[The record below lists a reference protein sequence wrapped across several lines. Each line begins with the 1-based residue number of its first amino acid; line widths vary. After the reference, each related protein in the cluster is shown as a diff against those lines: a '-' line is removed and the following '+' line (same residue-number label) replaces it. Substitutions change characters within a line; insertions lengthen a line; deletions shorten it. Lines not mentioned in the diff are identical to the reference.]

1 MNIVYVEIEK
11 ILLLPNQPMRAAIEA
26 IDTSGLKIAIIA
38 DSERRLLGVVT
49 DGDIRRTLLQGHGLE
64 TPIVNFMHKNPRTA
78 ILGSDKQVL
87 LSRLR
92 HEQILHMPIVD
103 DDGRVRDLAYLPLLE
118 QQSSHRNEVVIMAGG
133 LGTRL
138 RPLTEK
144 VPKPLISVGG
154 RPLIDTIVDR
164 LVAQG
169 LSNITLCVN
178 YLGHMLE
185 EHLGD
190 GSRYGASF
198 TFVRESK
205 RMGTA
210 GALSLLDKRP
220 ETSFFVMNGDILTSV
235 DLMAMR
241 TFHQEN
247 ASVATMAVNNF
258 SYEVPFGV
266 VEVSDRH
273 ITGLSEK
280 PQCNFLVNAGIYL
293 FEPDVL
299 DHVPDDEFFDMNSFF
314 DRLIDLNKPIVAF
327 PVREHWLDIGRPDDL
342 ERANNTFT
350 DVVGGKGPPGSS
362 SST

>member
-1 MNIVYVEIEK
+1 
-11 ILLLPNQPMRAAIEA
+11 MRAAIEA
-26 IDTSGLKIAIIA
+26 IDTSGLKIAIIV
-38 DSERRLLGVVT
+38 DDGRRLLGVVT

-64 TPIVNFMHKNPRTA
+64 TPIREFMQTKPRTA
-78 ILGSDKQVL
+78 HCGSDKQVL

-92 HEQILHMPIVD
+92 HEQVLHMPIVD
-103 DDGRVRDLAYLPLLE
+103 DEGRVHDLAYLPLLE
-118 QQSSHRNEVVIMAGG
+118 QQSSHPNEVVIMAGG

-144 VPKPLISVGG
+144 VPKPLILVGG
-154 RPLIDTIVDR
+154 RPLIDTIIDR
-164 LVAQG
+164 LVEQG

-190 GSRYGASF
+190 GSRYGASL
-198 TFVRESK
+198 TFVRENK

-210 GALSLLDKRP
+210 GALSLLERRP

-235 DLMAMR
+235 DFLAMR
-241 TFHQEN
+241 SFHQEN
-247 ASVATMAVNNF
+247 RSVATMAVNNF

-266 VEVSDRH
+266 VEVRDRR

-280 PQCNFLVNAGIYL
+280 PQYSFLVNAGIYL
-293 FEPDVL
+293 FEPEVL
-299 DHVPDDEFFDMNSFF
+299 DHVPSEEFFDMNSFF
-314 DRLIDLNKPIVAF
+314 DRLIDLNKSVVAF

-342 ERANNTFT
+342 ERANDTFT
-350 DVVGGKGPPGSS
+350 NAVSGRILRTPTPPLGRER
-362 SST
+362 

>member
-1 MNIVYVEIEK
+1 MTVVYVEIEK
-11 ILLLPNQPMRAAIEA
+11 VLLLPNQPMRAAIEA
-26 IDTSGLKIAIIA
+26 IDTSGLKIAIIV
-38 DSERRLLGVVT
+38 DSERRLVGVVT

-64 TPIVNFMHKNPRTA
+64 TPIENFMQTKPRTA
-78 ILGSDKQVL
+78 LWGSEKQVL

-103 DDGRVRDLAYLPLLE
+103 EEGRVLDLAYLPLLE
-118 QQSSHRNEVVIMAGG
+118 QQPSLQNEVVIMAGG

-144 VPKPLISVGG
+144 VPKPLIPVGG

-169 LSNITLCVN
+169 LTNITLCVN

-185 EHLGD
+185 DHLGN
-190 GSRYGASF
+190 GSRYGARFSY
-198 TFVRESK
+198 VRENK

-210 GALSLLDKRP
+210 GALSLLEKRP
-220 ETSFFVMNGDILTSV
+220 EASFFVMNGDILTSV
-235 DLMAMR
+235 DLLAMQS
-241 TFHQEN
+241 FHQEHG
-247 ASVATMAVNNF
+247 SVATMAVNNF

-266 VEVSDRH
+266 VEVDDRR
-273 ITGLSEK
+273 IVGLREK

-293 FEPDVL
+293 FDPDVL
-299 DHVPDDEFFDMNSFF
+299 DHVPADQYFDMNSFF
-314 DRLIDLNKPIVAF
+314 DRLIDLERPIVAF

-342 ERANNTFT
+342 ERANNSF
-350 DVVGGKGPPGSS
+350 DEIVGGNGSGR
-362 SST
+362 TTPTT

>member
-1 MNIVYVEIEK
+1 MDIVFIEVEK
-11 ILLLPNQPMRAAIEA
+11 VLLLSDQPMRAAIEA
-26 IDTSGLKIAIIA
+26 IDTSGLKIAVIV
-38 DSERRLLGVVT
+38 DEERRLLGLVT
-49 DGDIRRTLLQGHGLE
+49 DGDIRRTLLQGRGLD
-64 TPIVNFMHKNPRTA
+64 TPIREFMQTSPRTA
-78 ILGSDKQVL
+78 HWGSDKQVL

-92 HEQILHMPIVD
+92 NEQILHMPIVD

-118 QQSSHRNEVVIMAGG
+118 QQSSHVNEVVIMAGG

-154 RPLIDTIVDR
+154 RPLIDTIIDR

-190 GSRYGASF
+190 GSRYGANF
-198 TFVRESK
+198 TFVRENK

-210 GALSLLDKRP
+210 GALSLLQKRP

-235 DLMAMR
+235 DFMAMR
-241 TFHQEN
+241 SFHQEN
-247 ASVATMAVNNF
+247 RSVATMAVNNF

-266 VEVSDRH
+266 VEVRDRR

-293 FEPDVL
+293 FEPEVL
-299 DHVPDDEFFDMNSFF
+299 DSVPSDEFFDMNSFF
-314 DRLIDLNKPIVAF
+314 DRLIELNRTIVAF

-342 ERANNTFT
+342 ERANNSFT
-350 DVVGGKGPPGSS
+350 AVGGDGDSHSGN
-362 SST
+362 

>member
-1 MNIVYVEIEK
+1 
-11 ILLLPNQPMRAAIEA
+11 MRAAIEA
-26 IDTSGLKIAIIA
+26 IDTSGLKIAIIT
-38 DSERRLLGVVT
+38 DEDRRLLGVVT

-64 TPIVNFMHKNPRTA
+64 TPIREFMNAKPRTA
-78 ILGSDKQVL
+78 HWGSDKKVL

-103 DDGRVRDLAYLPLLE
+103 DDGRIRDLAYLPLLE
-118 QQSSHRNEVVIMAGG
+118 QQSTHLNEVVIMAGG

-190 GSRYGASF
+190 GSRYGARF
-198 TFVRESK
+198 TYVREDK

-210 GALSLLDKRP
+210 GALSLLKQRP
-220 ETSFFVMNGDILTSV
+220 GAPFFVMNGDILTSV
-235 DLMAMR
+235 DLLAMR
-241 TFHQEN
+241 DFHQEN
-247 ASVATMAVNNF
+247 RSVATMAVNNF

-266 VEVSDRH
+266 VEVSDRR

-280 PQCNFLVNAGIYL
+280 PQYNFLVNAGIYL
-293 FEPDVL
+293 FEPEVL
-299 DHVPDDEFFDMNSFF
+299 DHVPFDQFFDMNSFF
-314 DRLIDLNKPIVAF
+314 DRLIELDKPIVAF

-342 ERANNTFT
+342 ERANTTF
-350 DVVGGKGPPGSS
+350 PGSPDAKGS
-362 SST
+362 PGSGSAA